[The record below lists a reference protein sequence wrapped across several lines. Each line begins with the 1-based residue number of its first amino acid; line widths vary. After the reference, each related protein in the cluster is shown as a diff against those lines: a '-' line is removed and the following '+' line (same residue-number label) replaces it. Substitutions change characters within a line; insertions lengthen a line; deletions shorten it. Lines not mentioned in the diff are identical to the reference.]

1 MTDDLISRSA
11 LLEDIDFDREAA
23 KVHPQEICERFNR
36 FCDYAEELVKDA
48 PAVDAVEVV
57 MCKDCKY
64 FMEFRPEHP
73 NVQGADGDCYIR
85 VVCSEDHQFNAVR
98 GCDYCSYGVKA
109 DEEVSADE

>member
-1 MTDDLISRSA
+1 MNGGLISRSA
-11 LLEDIDFDREAA
+11 LLDFFDAKAFTALELFDGGMSRKAWLEAFEA
-23 KVHPQEICERFNR
+23 VQ
-36 FCDYAEELVKDA
+36 DA

-98 GCDYCSYGVKA
+98 GCDYCSYGERK
-109 DEEVSADE
+109 DGW